1 MTKWYLIAVVVVVTV
16 GVGAIAFLDSTQ
28 PKEVNVEL
36 ANKIIGIITAVL
48 PVLLLQLNNSSKID
62 GVKQDIKEAPAQVV
76 QAAEKAKAVVTEAAT
91 QAADKLTKTADAAA
105 NKLQGG

>member
-1 MTKWYLIAVVVVVTV
+1 MTKWYLIAVVAVVTV

-48 PVLLLQLNNSSKID
+48 PVLLLQLNNAAKID
-62 GVKQDIKEAPAQVV
+62 ATGDEVKAEVKKAKEEAPIKVV
-76 QAAEKAKAVVTEAAT
+76 EKLVETGSVPAP
-91 QAADKLTKTADAAA
+91 TKGI
-105 NKLQGG
+105 QP